1 MGVRSMLDRAVKA
14 TGTILMVC
22 LGVRIAAWLITPA
35 VIMTCALLFVLTV
48 LVWRG
53 LGPRAGP

>member
-1 MGVRSMLDRAVKA
+1 MLDRAVKA

-22 LGVRIAAWLITPA
+22 LGVRLAACLITPG
-35 VIMTCALLFVLTV
+35 VILTCALLFVVTV
-48 LVWRG
+48 FVWRG

>member
-1 MGVRSMLDRAVKA
+1 MLDRAVKA
-14 TGTILMVC
+14 TGTVLLVC
-22 LGVRIAAWLITPA
+22 LGVRIAACLITPQ
-35 VIMTCALLFVLTV
+35 VIASCALLFTVTV